1 MGHWNLLFSK
11 LIFSSGRA
19 VQLHHCREREK
30 YLHSLQMKETDLNN
44 QLSQFDEDRLED
56 IPEDM
61 NEEFSEQSSMCQ
73 SVETE
78 EELLKKEIEDMKI
91 ELHAF
96 EDKICAVNNIAA
108 ELEARLKSP
117 EDDNEETDNLTGS
130 EMAKLFKQNAEKIKK
145 VQLLKMHIEAQLFL
159 NLR

>member
-1 MGHWNLLFSK
+1 MGHWNLLFCK

>member
-1 MGHWNLLFSK
+1 
-11 LIFSSGRA
+11 
-19 VQLHHCREREK
+19 
-30 YLHSLQMKETDLNN
+30 MKETDLNN

>member
-1 MGHWNLLFSK
+1 
-11 LIFSSGRA
+11 
-19 VQLHHCREREK
+19 
-30 YLHSLQMKETDLNN
+30 MKETDLNN

-56 IPEDM
+56 IPEDI
-61 NEEFSEQSSMCQ
+61 NEDFSEMSS

-78 EELLKKEIEDMKI
+78 EDLLKKEIEDMKI

-117 EDDNEETDNLTGS
+117 EDDEDETDNLTGS
-130 EMAKLFKQNAEKIKK
+130 EMAKLFKQNAEKIQKI
-145 VQLLKMHIEAQLFL
+145 QFLKMHIEAQLFL

>member
-1 MGHWNLLFSK
+1 
-11 LIFSSGRA
+11 
-19 VQLHHCREREK
+19 
-30 YLHSLQMKETDLNN
+30 MKETDLNN

-56 IPEDM
+56 IPEDI
-61 NEEFSEQSSMCQ
+61 NEDFSEMSS
-73 SVETE
+73 SVGTE
-78 EELLKKEIEDMKI
+78 EDLLKKEIEDMKI

-117 EDDNEETDNLTGS
+117 EDDEEETDNLTGS
-130 EMAKLFKQNAEKIKK
+130 EMAKLFKQNAEKIQK
-145 VQLLKMHIEAQLFL
+145 VQFLKMHIEAQLFL

>member
-1 MGHWNLLFSK
+1 
-11 LIFSSGRA
+11 
-19 VQLHHCREREK
+19 
-30 YLHSLQMKETDLNN
+30 MKETDLNN

-56 IPEDM
+56 IPEDI
-61 NEEFSEQSSMCQ
+61 NEDFSEMSS
-73 SVETE
+73 SAGTE
-78 EELLKKEIEDMKI
+78 EDLLKKEIEDMKI

-117 EDDNEETDNLTGS
+117 EDDEEETDNLTGS
-130 EMAKLFKQNAEKIKK
+130 EMAKLFKQNAEKIQKI
-145 VQLLKMHIEAQLFL
+145 QFLKMHIEAQLFL

>member
-1 MGHWNLLFSK
+1 
-11 LIFSSGRA
+11 
-19 VQLHHCREREK
+19 
-30 YLHSLQMKETDLNN
+30 MKETDLNN
-44 QLSQFDEDRLED
+44 QLSQFDEDVNSRLED
-56 IPEDM
+56 IPEDI
-61 NEEFSEQSSMCQ
+61 NEDFSEMSSMCQ

-78 EELLKKEIEDMKI
+78 EDLLKKEIEDMKI

-117 EDDNEETDNLTGS
+117 EDDEEETDNLTGS
-130 EMAKLFKQNAEKIKK
+130 EMAKLFKQNAEKIQKI
-145 VQLLKMHIEAQLFL
+145 QFLKMHMEAQLFL